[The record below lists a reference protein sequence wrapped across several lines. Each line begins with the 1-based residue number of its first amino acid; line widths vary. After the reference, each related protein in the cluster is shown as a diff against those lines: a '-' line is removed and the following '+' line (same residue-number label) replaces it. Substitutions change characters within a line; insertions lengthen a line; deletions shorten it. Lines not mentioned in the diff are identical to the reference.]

1 MMASVMPPVMPSVLD
16 ERRNAESRERIT
28 ARLRSADKAGKQA
41 QRTKPVLPKFVEG
54 TEEKT
59 ACFVAR
65 AEALSCQFLAAEKTA
80 KKTEGK
86 TEGKT
91 KVKAVDEKNIGKTLK
106 TFFEERLEEERLEKS
121 STKKTLPLLLLDS
134 SEKFFGEHL
143 DILKSLEGCCRT
155 REVREGVEGA
165 DFLDTPFP
173 AFSLQHA
180 VCAIAETGTLVFAN
194 RTRAQAILTFL
205 PTTHIVLLA
214 EKDIEGSLEQAFAR
228 VPYPPKQ
235 ASTQASTQA
244 SKSGLWACHCVS
256 GPSRTA
262 DIEQTL
268 HMGAH
273 GPKELFI
280 LLYR

>member
-1 MMASVMPPVMPSVLD
+1 MMSSVLD

-28 ARLRSADKAGKQA
+28 ARLRSSDKAGKQA

-54 TEEKT
+54 IEEKT

-65 AEALSCQFLAAEKTA
+65 AEALSCQFLAAEKTKA
-80 KKTEGK
+80 
-86 TEGKT
+86 
-91 KVKAVDEKNIGKTLK
+91 KAVDEKNIGKTLK
-106 TFFEERLEEERLEKS
+106 TFFEERLKKA

-143 DILKSLEGCCRT
+143 DILKSLEGCCHT

-214 EKDIEGSLEQAFAR
+214 ERDIEGSLEQAFAR
-228 VPYPPKQ
+228 VPYPYPCPPKQ
-235 ASTQASTQA
+235 ASKQASPQA

-280 LLYR
+280 LLYN

>member
-1 MMASVMPPVMPSVLD
+1 MMSSVMSSVLD

-28 ARLRSADKAGKQA
+28 ARLRSADKAGKQVL
-41 QRTKPVLPKFVEG
+41 RTKPVLPKFVEG
-54 TEEKT
+54 TQEKT

-65 AEALSCQFLAAEKTA
+65 AEALSCQFLAAEKT
-80 KKTEGK
+80 EGK
-86 TEGKT
+86 TAGKT
-91 KVKAVDEKNIGKTLK
+91 ESKTKAKAVDEKNIGKTLK
-106 TFFEERLEEERLEKS
+106 TFFETRLEKS
-121 STKKTLPLLLLDS
+121 STKKSLPLLLLDS

-143 DILKSLEGCCRT
+143 DILKSLEGCCRM

-214 EKDIEGSLEQAFAR
+214 ERDIEGSLEQAFAR
-228 VPYPPKQ
+228 VPYPPKH
-235 ASTQASTQA
+235 A

-273 GPKELFI
+273 GPKEIFV
-280 LLYR
+280 LLYN